1 MTDTVTLAGRAD
13 WLNDSHLQRL
23 LSALVADGEQARI
36 AGGAVRN
43 ALLGQSVADIDVA
56 TTNLPEETIRRGEAA
71 GFKAVPTGAEHG
83 TITLVAAGR
92 PYEVTTLR
100 ADVET
105 DGRRARVR
113 FGRDWK
119 ADAERRDF
127 TINGLYAEAD
137 GTVIDLVGGVA
148 DIGTRTIRFIGDPER
163 RIREDYLRI
172 LRFFRFF
179 AWYGSGRPD
188 AEGLKACARL
198 KEGLDS
204 LSAER
209 VWAEL
214 KKALS
219 ASDPS
224 RALLWMRQAGVLS
237 RVLPESDKWGIDT
250 IHGLVAAERDLGWK
264 PDPMLR
270 LEAVVPPDPARM
282 TELSKRLRLS
292 NIEAKRLTDWAMTPA
307 IAATTTEQD
316 LAKSLYRGEPQGIE
330 DRLNLSL
337 VSARGRAP
345 SETEALIEAG
355 AYDRLLKIAKAWEKP
370 SFPLRGDDLK
380 ALGAKEGLP
389 LGAVLKQL
397 ESEWID
403 SGFSLS
409 GEELVRRASNA
420 LKAKG

>member
-1 MTDTVTLAGRAD
+1 MADLGSRTL
-13 WLNDSHLQRL
+13 
-23 LSALVADGEQARI
+23 
-36 AGGAVRN
+36 
-43 ALLGQSVADIDVA
+43 
-56 TTNLPEETIRRGEAA
+56 
-71 GFKAVPTGAEHG
+71 
-83 TITLVAAGR
+83 
-92 PYEVTTLR
+92 
-100 ADVET
+100 
-105 DGRRARVR
+105 
-113 FGRDWK
+113 
-119 ADAERRDF
+119 
-127 TINGLYAEAD
+127 
-137 GTVIDLVGGVA
+137 
-148 DIGTRTIRFIGDPER
+148 RFIGDAET

-237 RVLPESDKWGIDT
+237 RVLPESEKWGIDT

-307 IAATTTEQD
+307 ITATTTEQD

-380 ALGAKEGLP
+380 SLGAKEGLP

-397 ESEWID
+397 ESEWIN